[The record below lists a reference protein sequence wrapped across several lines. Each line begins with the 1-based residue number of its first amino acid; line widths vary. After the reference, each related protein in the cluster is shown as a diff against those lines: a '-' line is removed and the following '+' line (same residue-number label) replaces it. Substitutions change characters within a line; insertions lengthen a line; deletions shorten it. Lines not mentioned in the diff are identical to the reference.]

1 MSWWNTE
8 KHTFGVSEC
17 LIYKIL
23 IVIVMLLLVETIL
36 IFYTMRHLSP
46 EELKGVIRET
56 QVEVLTD
63 FFNENEFIIYGEDE
77 THNIQR

>member
-56 QVEVLTD
+56 QKEVLVD
-63 FFNENEFIIYGEDE
+63 YFSEYVPVIYAEN
-77 THNIQR
+77 